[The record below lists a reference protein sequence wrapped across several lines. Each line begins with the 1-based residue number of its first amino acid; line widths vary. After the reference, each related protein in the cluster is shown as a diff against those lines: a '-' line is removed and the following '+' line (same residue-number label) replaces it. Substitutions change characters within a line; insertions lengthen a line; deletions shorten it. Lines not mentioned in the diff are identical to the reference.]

1 MNFFRKEKQFRVYAI
16 YKMIE
21 HINSYKELFF
31 QNTPLQN
38 LKNILSDA
46 DASMESRAGNTFENN
61 SLEQSILFEK
71 KGISKSALQE
81 VLNQLLVNTPGQ
93 YISPAAAS
101 RIVCQ
106 LCAEEKSE
114 NISKIG
120 DFSNNISIIKLR
132 NITKM
137 I

>member
-1 MNFFRKEKQFRVYAI
+1 MS
-16 YKMIE
+16 E
-21 HINSYKELFF
+21 HINSDKELFF

-46 DASMESRAGNTFENN
+46 DAFMGSRMSN
-61 SLEQSILFEK
+61 SLEQPILFER

-81 VLNQLLVNTPGQ
+81 ALNDLLGTSGQ
-93 YISPAAAS
+93 YISSAAVS
-101 RIVCQ
+101 RILCK
-106 LCAEEKSE
+106 LCAEENGE
-114 NISKIG
+114 NISKIE
-120 DFSNNISIIKLR
+120 DFNSNISIKKLK